1 MKTLNSKL
9 EKDIFSEFVLSTDE
23 MICVRGGELDPIMK
37 QTVPPIII

>member
-23 MICVRGGELDPIMK
+23 MICVRGGELDPVIKIM
-37 QTVPPIII
+37 VPPIMI

>member
-23 MICVRGGELDPIMK
+23 MICVRGGENDPIIKIM
-37 QTVPPIII
+37 VPPIMI